1 MASIESGIN
10 CDNAEEIG
18 ANIQQSPDDVNYQM
32 SKIKLS
38 EKVKTMSS
46 LLSAIKIDNE
56 DVTIDPMTLFHV

>member
-1 MASIESGIN
+1 
-10 CDNAEEIG
+10 
-18 ANIQQSPDDVNYQM
+18 M

-38 EKVKTMSS
+38 EKGKTMSS